1 VIAVDDLL
9 AQLPVPRAPSPQ
21 RRAPLHVVYGGAH
34 LFRKDLA
41 QRLGARAREV
51 LDTYVEDGR
60 ALASLGVGAADA
72 DDLRAR
78 VVAKL
83 TAEPVE
89 DLRIDF
95 EDGFGVRDDQEEDH
109 HARAAGTALRSAF
122 AEGLAPPFVG
132 LRVKAMDRLPRA
144 ARTLSLFLEALGPLP
159 AGRSLLVT
167 LPKVEDAAS
176 AAVFGELL
184 SRAERAFGLPERSLA
199 AEIMVEH
206 PRALFDEGRLV
217 LSDLVRALDGRCVAA
232 HFGSYDWSSSLGIAA
247 LDQHVHHPACDVGK
261 LLALVSLA
269 GTHVRLADGATT
281 RLPIAPHKAPSSE
294 AERAENRRVVRGALA
309 LHCADVRR
317 SLSLGLHQGW
327 DLHPAQLVSRYAA
340 VFGFY
345 REALPAASA
354 RLAAFVAGAAQ
365 ASRVGTAFDDAATAR
380 GLVGFFARGLASGAL
395 DAADVAAT
403 GLSVAQIERPTLF
416 G

>member
-9 AQLPVPRAPSPQ
+9 SKLPAPSLPKPRGRAPI
-21 RRAPLHVVYGGAH
+21 HVVYGGAH

-60 ALASLGVGAADA
+60 ALAALGVAAASA
-72 DDLRAR
+72 DDVWAR
-78 VVAKL
+78 VADKLAK
-83 TAEPVE
+83 EPVE

-95 EDGFGVRDDQEEDH
+95 EDGFGIRADDEEDH
-109 HARAAGTALRSAF
+109 HARAAGAALRASF
-122 AEGLAPPFVG
+122 AEGLTPPFVG
-132 LRVKAMDRLPRA
+132 LRLKAMDRLPRA

-176 AAVFGELL
+176 VGVFAELL
-184 SRAERAFGLPERSLA
+184 SRAERAFGLPDRSLA
-199 AEIMVEH
+199 AELMVEH
-206 PRALFDEGRLV
+206 PRALISDGRLV
-217 LSDLVRALDGRCVAA
+217 LADLVRALEGRCVAA

-261 LLALVSLA
+261 LLALVSLS
-269 GTHVRLADGATT
+269 GSGVRLADGATT
-281 RLPIAPHKAPSSE
+281 TLPIAPHKAPASE

-309 LHCADVRR
+309 RHCADVRR
-317 SLSLGLHQGW
+317 SLSLGLYQGW
-327 DLHPAQLVSRYAA
+327 DLHPAQLVSRYAT
-340 VFGFY
+340 VFAFY
-345 REALPAASA
+345 REALPTASA
-354 RLAAFVAGAAQ
+354 RLAAFVTGAAQ

-395 DAADVAAT
+395 DAGDVAAT
-403 GLSVAQIERPTLF
+403 GLTVEQIEQPTLF